1 MANSLQNAS
10 KSMICTDSGCDMGR
24 VYFAIKTNN
33 NEWGANIT
41 DLMQI
46 GSKFIT
52 IFKAIS

>member
-10 KSMICTDSGCDMGR
+10 KSMICTDSGCDMVR